1 MKPPTITGIEMSTI
15 DVVLKMERGYVL
27 GFSRRQ
33 LAHFFAD
40 LGIDIDA
47 LPGSNAHRLRE
58 FLKTTTPHL
67 AAMVLERLLEYRGED
82 EYDHE
87 ASSLIR
93 YRQIIARLRGTQ
105 VVVPQLSAQIDILSL
120 EYVSELDSQTN
131 KRLADREFEGAI
143 TTARTML
150 EAVLR
155 ELESE
160 LTGAP
165 ADYAGNLPKQYREVA
180 KRLRIDDERDDLDE
194 NFKQVVRGLVQ
205 VVHGLAPIRNKM
217 SDSHPRER
225 KPAPHHA
232 RVVANS
238 AKTVA
243 GFLIE
248 SYLFQRERGVLPS
261 SSSGAR
267 K

>member
-1 MKPPTITGIEMSTI
+1 MSRPTITWRERPVIEK
-15 DVVLKMERGYVL
+15 VLKMETGYVL
-27 GFSRRQ
+27 GFTDRTF
-33 LAHFFAD
+33 AHFFAEYD
-40 LGIDIDA
+40 VPIDQYEGSKAKRLHAFLETAEPSLAAKVLEGLLDIRHELGDA
-47 LPGSNAHRLRE
+47 LDPTLFE
-58 FLKTTTPHL
+58 
-67 AAMVLERLLEYRGED
+67 
-82 EYDHE
+82 
-87 ASSLIR
+87 R
-93 YRQIIARLRGTQ
+93 YRQIVARLRAKD
-105 VVVPQLSAQIDILSL
+105 VSIPAVAMPLKVLSL
-120 EYVSELDSQTN
+120 DYVSELDKQTT
-131 KRLADREFEGAI
+131 KRLTDGEFEGAI

-155 ELESE
+155 ELEIE

-165 ADYAGNLPKQYREVA
+165 SDYAGNLPKQYKEVA

-194 NFKQVVRGLVQ
+194 NFKQVARGLVQ

-248 SYLFQRERGVLPS
+248 SYLFQRERGTLPS
-261 SSSGAR
+261 LPSNER
-267 K
+267 